1 MNKGFTLVELLAVL
15 FMLSVITLMTV
26 PNIVETNKKTK
37 ETEQKEFEKTIE
49 NAAEIYIETHQNNE
63 EVLNLKNPPY
73 QTICISTKKLVD
85 LGLVSD
91 QLKNPKDEKAIKD
104 VKKSV
109 LVESVIKS
117 DYSEITYTYQDNDC

>member
-49 NAAEIYIETHQNNE
+49 NAAEVYVETHQRNE
-63 EVLNLKNPPY
+63 EILNLKTNGG
-73 QTICISTKKLVD
+73 QICISTKKLVD